1 MPLTNKKWNEFISKD
16 KRPPAGIVI
25 CFDDKDRV
33 LILRRSKIDKR
44 AGQWTIPG
52 GHIDAAD
59 DSIEAGAARELKE
72 ETDLTCDPAKLIY
85 IGEPRTE
92 KFYFLAPFWDGNVNV
107 SIPNPETGEIEHDAY
122 RWASIDDIKD
132 IEDTEIPIY
141 LLEKALDMLKNA
153 K

>member
-52 GHIDAAD
+52 GHIDATD

-72 ETDLTCDPAKLIY
+72 ETGLTCDPTKLIY

-92 KFYFLAPFWDGNVNV
+92 KFYFLAPFGMATLTSTSLIPKRGKLSMMHTDGL
-107 SIPNPETGEIEHDAY
+107 
-122 RWASIDDIKD
+122 R
-132 IEDTEIPIY
+132 
-141 LLEKALDMLKNA
+141 
-153 K
+153 